1 MLKSRLENPLKGRKT
16 QLFNGVLL
24 VNKTENCTSHDV
36 VQQIRKIF
44 QQKTIGHAGTL
55 DPMAQGL
62 LVILMG
68 QATKLSHYLL
78 NNDKRYTLRMQFG
91 LVTDT
96 FDQEGQVLKS
106 EPVSLEPERV
116 KEVLKNSMGNL
127 SLHVPCFSAV
137 KVKGRKLYSYARQR
151 EKVDLPVRTMS
162 FYDLNIREVTKDQAL
177 VSVSCNKGSYVRSW
191 VHFMGE
197 KLEVGACLI
206 ELTRDSSFPFH
217 LIESVKVEELKEC
230 FKNGLPESEEILKNH
245 FPKSFL
251 QTAEALPQYPSLEL
265 TKRNAG
271 LLFRGQIPG
280 FLIEESMPWQI
291 EVNKTRENK
300 IFQAIQSDRLV
311 ALLEMQPFK
320 KIKILRC
327 L

>member
-1 MLKSRLENPLKGRKT
+1 MRRNQP
-16 QLFNGVLL
+16 FNGVLL
-24 VNKTENCTSHDV
+24 VNKTEKCTSHDV

-44 QQKTIGHAGTL
+44 QQKTVGHAGTL
-55 DPMAQGL
+55 DPMAEGL

-78 NNDKRYTLRMQFG
+78 SNDKRYTLSMQFG

-96 FDQEGQVLKS
+96 FDKEGQVLKN
-106 EPVSLEPERV
+106 ELVSLELQRI
-116 KEVLKNSMGNL
+116 KTVLKNSTGDL
-127 SLHVPCFSAV
+127 SLPVPCFSAV
-137 KVKGRKLYSYARQR
+137 KVQGRKLYSYARGG
-151 EKVDLPVRTMS
+151 ETVDLPVRTMS
-162 FYDLNIREVTKDQAL
+162 FYDLEIRDVKKNTAS
-177 VSVSCNKGSYVRSW
+177 VSVSCSKGSYMRSW
-191 VHFMGE
+191 VHFIGE
-197 KLEVGACLI
+197 QLSVGACLTD
-206 ELTRDSSFPFH
+206 LTRDSSFPFH
-217 LIESVKVEELKEC
+217 LSDSVKIEELKEC
-230 FKNGLPESEEILKNH
+230 FKNGPPESEGILKNH

-251 QTAEALPQYPSLEL
+251 LTAEALPQYPSMEL
-265 TKRNAG
+265 TKRDAG

-291 EVNKTRENK
+291 EVNKTQENK

-311 ALLEMQPFK
+311 ALLEIRPFE